1 MAAKVRRMGGE
12 EPQDGVSE
20 LRIAVHRLSFPEVYD
35 TDFYDD
41 FYRWYR
47 DEHPLGDQLYR
58 WVAVTDEGEVV
69 GHLSGFPQYYRI
81 NGRRIVAHTPGE
93 YMVLPGYGFQALSL
107 MRAYFRAVENT
118 IATDMVPAVIEVET
132 RLGAEVAGEMNYA
145 AKLLNVSR
153 LPMPAAPARLRRL
166 LGLPALSASGP
177 ASGRG
182 YSRGQAGPV
191 EEPPAEEP
199 PQRPRL
205 PFPEPVKA
213 ALNYALESLDGALA
227 GRFARGVEVE
237 ELEGFDDSFDGLFEK
252 VATVVPCTAER
263 DSGFLGWRYG
273 PGSPWE
279 PVTVL
284 GVRGGQ
290 GLLGYAVLKV
300 ASAAGQD
307 GFILDLTVLPGHR
320 KAARALLRES
330 VNHFRREGVH
340 IIRYRFV
347 ESPTS
352 PDAGD
357 LLRLGFFHRR
367 GRSRK
372 LLTKLADPELHGVAS
387 ELDNWSY
394 TSGDGEATFT
404 LR

>member
-1 MAAKVRRMGGE
+1 MEARVRQLGE
-12 EPQDGVSE
+12 DEPQDGVSK
-20 LRIAVHRLSFPEVYD
+20 LRIAVHHRSFPEVRD
-35 TDFYDD
+35 TGFYDD
-41 FYRWYR
+41 FYRWYYN
-47 DEHPLGDQLYR
+47 EHPLGDQLYR

-69 GHLSGFPQYYRI
+69 GHLAGFPQYYRI
-81 NGRRIVAHTPGE
+81 NGRRIIAHTPGE

-118 IATDMVPAVIEVET
+118 VATDMVPAVIQVET
-132 RLGAEVAGEMNYA
+132 RMGAEVAGEMDYA

-153 LPMPAAPARLRRL
+153 LPMPSVPARVRRL
-166 LGLPALSASGP
+166 LNLPALSAP
-177 ASGRG
+177 GRG
-182 YSRGQAGPV
+182 YPQGQAAPDDPPV
-191 EEPPAEEP
+191 EKP
-199 PQRPRL
+199 PQRPRI
-205 PFPEPVKA
+205 PFPKPAKA
-213 ALNYALESLDGALA
+213 ALNYALELVDGALA
-227 GRFARGVEVE
+227 RRCAGDVEVE
-237 ELEGFDDSFDGLFEK
+237 EIGRFDDAFDELFEK
-252 VATVVPCTAER
+252 VAAIVPCTAER
-263 DSGFLGWRYG
+263 GSEFLNWRYG
-273 PGSPWE
+273 PGSPWD
-279 PVTVL
+279 PVKVL

-300 ASAAGQD
+300 ASASGGD
-307 GFILDLTVLPGHR
+307 GFILDLTTLPGHR

-330 VNHFRREGVH
+330 VHHFRREGVH

-347 ESPTS
+347 GSPAS

-372 LLTKLADPELHGVAS
+372 LLAKLADPELHRVAT

>member
-1 MAAKVRRMGGE
+1 MKAKVRQMGEG
-12 EPQDGVSE
+12 EPQDGVSK
-20 LRIAVHRLSFPEVYD
+20 LRIAVHGRSFPEVYD

-47 DEHPLGDQLYR
+47 DEHPLGEQLYR
-58 WVAVTDEGEVV
+58 WVAVTDEGEIV

-81 NGRRIVAHTPGE
+81 NGRRIIAHTPGE

-118 IATDMVPAVIEVET
+118 VATDMVPAVIEVEA
-132 RLGAEVAGEMNYA
+132 RMGAEVAGEMGYA

-153 LPMPAAPARLRRL
+153 LPMPATPARIRRL
-166 LGLPALSASGP
+166 LGLPAPSAP
-177 ASGRG
+177 GRG
-182 YSRGQAGPV
+182 YPRGQAGP
-191 EEPPAEEP
+191 EDGPPTEEP

-205 PFPEPVKA
+205 PLPEPAKA
-213 ALNYALESLDGALA
+213 ALNYALAAVDGAL
-227 GRFARGVEVE
+227 GRRCARGVEVE
-237 ELEGFDDSFDGLFEK
+237 EIGRFDDSFDEFFEK
-252 VATVVPCTAER
+252 VATIVPCTAER
-263 DSGFLGWRYG
+263 GSEFLSWRYG
-273 PGSPWE
+273 TGSPWD
-279 PVTVL
+279 PVKVL

-290 GLLGYAVLKV
+290 GLLGYAILKV
-300 ASAAGQD
+300 ASASGGD
-307 GFILDLTVLPGHR
+307 GFILDLTTLPGHR

-330 VNHFRREGVH
+330 VDYFRREGAH

-347 ESPTS
+347 ESPAS

-357 LLRLGFFHRR
+357 LLRLGFFYRR

-372 LLTKLADPELHGVAS
+372 LLVKLADPELHGAAS